1 MVKICETECLWNGR
15 TKARIH
21 IEGRTQHR
29 NWNLK
34 KRGGRV
40 GLLGQPSDPNRA
52 AMGLSVR
59 QWALCAYGLAPLWFS
74 FFFSVPARMFH
85 KANPARLHSYQKV
98 PQMVLLIIL
107 ISWKEGKKTI
117 ISIIHFS
124 KTVNFNL
131 EDSVCLSFSLH
142 HHQPNNP
149 NLKSS
154 LGQKK
159 GDQARCA
166 HTLNILLT
174 TFSPGEEESSAHRTL
189 LEGSTFL

>member
-1 MVKICETECLWNGR
+1 
-15 TKARIH
+15 
-21 IEGRTQHR
+21 
-29 NWNLK
+29 
-34 KRGGRV
+34 
-40 GLLGQPSDPNRA
+40 
-52 AMGLSVR
+52 MGWLH
-59 QWALCAYGLAPLWFS
+59 YDFP
-74 FFFSVPARMFH
+74 FFFSSVCQNVSQSEPS
-85 KANPARLHSYQKV
+85 KTT
-98 PQMVLLIIL
+98 LLP
-107 ISWKEGKKTI
+107 EGASDGFVNNFDQLKGGEKTI

-124 KTVNFNL
+124 KTFNFNL

-159 GDQARCA
+159 ADQARRA
-166 HTLNILLT
+166 HTLNILLA

>member
-1 MVKICETECLWNGR
+1 MSALRLWAGS
-15 TKARIH
+15 T
-21 IEGRTQHR
+21 TVF
-29 NWNLK
+29 L
-34 KRGGRV
+34 
-40 GLLGQPSDPNRA
+40 
-52 AMGLSVR
+52 
-59 QWALCAYGLAPLWFS
+59 
-74 FFFSVPARMFH
+74 FFFSVCQNVSQSEPS
-85 KANPARLHSYQKV
+85 KTT
-98 PQMVLLIIL
+98 LLP
-107 ISWKEGKKTI
+107 EGASDGFVNNFDQLKGEKKNI

-142 HHQPNNP
+142 HYQPNNP

-159 GDQARCA
+159 GDQARHA

>member
-21 IEGRTQHR
+21 TEGRTQHR

-59 QWALCAYGLAPLWFS
+59 QWALCAYGLAPLRFS
-74 FFFSVPARMFH
+74 LFFSVSARMFH

-107 ISWKEGKKTI
+107 ISWKEGKKPSFQLFTFQKPS
-117 ISIIHFS
+117 ISIWRIQCVFPS
-124 KTVNFNL
+124 PSITTNQTIQTWKAA
-131 EDSVCLSFSLH
+131 S
-142 HHQPNNP
+142 
-149 NLKSS
+149 
-154 LGQKK
+154 GRRK
-159 GDQARCA
+159 GTRQGMPTC
-166 HTLNILLT
+166 
-174 TFSPGEEESSAHRTL
+174 
-189 LEGSTFL
+189 